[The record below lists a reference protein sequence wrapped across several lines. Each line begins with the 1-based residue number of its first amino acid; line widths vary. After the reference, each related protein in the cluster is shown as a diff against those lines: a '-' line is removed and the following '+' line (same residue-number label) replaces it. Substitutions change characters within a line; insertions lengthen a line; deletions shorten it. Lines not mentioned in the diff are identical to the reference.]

1 MATTN
6 RHTPLATIGI
16 LSIGDM
22 GLGIAKLLKA
32 KGFSVAT
39 NCQGR
44 SQDTIDRA
52 AEAHVNMLP
61 SDVALVGAC
70 DVILSVVPP
79 RDAEATAQ
87 RILDAVAV
95 LPGARDPDAPPLH
108 FADMN
113 AVAPSTSRAMAASF
127 AKSGLPVAFV
137 DGSIIGGPPTP
148 LQGESGEW
156 SLPLMPASGPHKL
169 ADLPRYGEQLTAAL
183 RMRHISDE
191 VGAASGLKMCF
202 ASMTKGYT
210 AIALQAFTSA
220 RRMGVLG
227 DLQDAMRTVAGP
239 ARLEQTEAG
248 LVGMA
253 PKAYRWVCEMEEIG
267 KTHAEEGGFDGDLF
281 RGVAGVYRTV
291 ADDTVL
297 GLEKVGKRVRGTTA
311 DDIAQAMVEGME
323 AKRRKTE

>member
-1 MATTN
+1 
-6 RHTPLATIGI
+6 
-16 LSIGDM
+16 
-22 GLGIAKLLKA
+22 
-32 KGFSVAT
+32 
-39 NCQGR
+39 
-44 SQDTIDRA
+44 
-52 AEAHVNMLP
+52 MLP
-61 SDVALVGAC
+61 TDVALVGAC

-79 RDAEATAQ
+79 RDAEAMAQ

-95 LPGARDPDAPPLH
+95 PGARDPDAPPLH

-113 AVAPSTSRAMAASF
+113 AVAPSTCRAIAATF

-148 LQGESGEW
+148 RQAGEW

-169 ADLPRYGEQLTAAL
+169 ADLPRYGEQLTATL

-227 DLQDAMRTVAGP
+227 DLRDVMRTVAGP
-239 ARLEQTEAG
+239 ARSEQTEAG

-253 PKAYRWVCEMEEIG
+253 PKAYRWVREMEEIG

-297 GLEKVGKRVRGTTA
+297 GREKVGKRVRGTTA

-323 AKRRKTE
+323 AKRRKAE